1 MTKKTGGT
9 KSIVYVTAYPKIDG
23 PGFRQNKSNYFF
35 NQETLKLHNQKCHN
49 AWSTFPL
56 EGYFDKQ

>member
-1 MTKKTGGT
+1 MDQALGEINIT
-9 KSIVYVTAYPKIDG
+9 I
-23 PGFRQNKSNYFF
+23 FL
-35 NQETLKLHNQKCHN
+35 NQETLKLHNLKCHN

>member
-1 MTKKTGGT
+1 MDQALGEINLT
-9 KSIVYVTAYPKIDG
+9 I
-23 PGFRQNKSNYFF
+23 FL